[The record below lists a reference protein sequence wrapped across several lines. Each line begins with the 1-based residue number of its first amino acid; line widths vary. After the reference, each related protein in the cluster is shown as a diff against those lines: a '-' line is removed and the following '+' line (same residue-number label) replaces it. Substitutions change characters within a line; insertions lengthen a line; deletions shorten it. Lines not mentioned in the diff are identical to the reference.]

1 VYQHTS
7 AQHKVTGVHIYGCTV
22 WVCRRTPQAY
32 GGQYKCTCT
41 QYKTEAHSSR
51 GIWGNLG
58 ESSST
63 LQVYW
68 SFRVEYICAP
78 SYSIIQTLF
87 SARLSSRLV
96 CTLVL
101 PFPSSGGIWGN
112 LGESGRTVQVYRS
125 FRVCTI
131 PVLLTCLQHLIV
143 RFQSCSHAYNIG
155 LHEFSPTHMLTTSDC
170 TTSVPLT
177 VMMLTTSDCTIS
189 VLLTC
194 LQHLIA
200 RFQSYSHAYNI

>member
-1 VYQHTS
+1 MRAFVFDNTNFIFG
-7 AQHKVTGVHIYGCTV
+7 KVEFAFSVHIG
-22 WVCRRTPQAY
+22 A
-32 GGQYKCTCT
+32 
-41 QYKTEAHSSR
+41 
-51 GIWGNLG
+51 
-58 ESSST
+58 
-63 LQVYW
+63 
-68 SFRVEYICAP
+68 
-78 SYSIIQTLF
+78 SISL
-87 SARLSSRLV
+87 L
-96 CTLVL
+96 
-101 PFPSSGGIWGN
+101 WGN
-112 LGESGRTVQVYRS
+112 LGESGSTVQVYRS

-143 RFQSCSHAYNIG
+143 RFQSYSHAYNIG

>member
-87 SARLSSRLV
+87 SARFEFAFSVHIGASISLL
-96 CTLVL
+96 
-101 PFPSSGGIWGN
+101 WGN
-112 LGESGRTVQVYRS
+112 LGESGSTVQVYRS

-143 RFQSCSHAYNIG
+143 RFQSYSHAYNIG
-155 LHEFSPTHMLTTSDC
+155 LHELSPTHMLATRI
-170 TTSVPLT
+170 VPP
-177 VMMLTTSDCTIS
+177 
-189 VLLTC
+189 
-194 LQHLIA
+194 
-200 RFQSYSHAYNI
+200 QSHSHAYNN